1 MGDLG
6 PDGLRFVQYR
16 KDCHNGEWWIE
27 EDAFLI
33 YDALMRLNNKM
44 RAENG
49 SNARAI
55 AAWRAANPEKARAR
69 NAAYRAANPEKVK
82 AKDAAYRAANLEK
95 VKAKDAAY
103 GAANPDKINAKTAR
117 RRAAKIAA
125 TDATAN
131 HAIIQTF
138 YTTAQRLSGIIGV
151 PFHVDHMIP
160 LTANGGGGLH
170 HHTNLRYIPAV
181 FNLRRNAA
189 SFKEPDCWTP
199 PFLA

>member
-6 PDGLRFVQYR
+6 PDGRRFAGYDKR
-16 KDCHNGEWWIE
+16 CRNGERWMS

-33 YDALMRLNNKM
+33 RDAKLQLNNRM
-44 RAENG
+44 REEEG
-49 SNARAI
+49 LTLLSD
-55 AAWRAANPEKARAR
+55 
-69 NAAYRAANPEKVK
+69 AAYRAANPEKVK

-189 SFKEPDCWTP
+189 EFKEPDCWTP
-199 PFLA
+199 PFLT